1 MPTDTGNTDLNKD
14 AILINNLT
22 HVLKKYEGSKLNLGK
37 IASIKVKVAE
47 MRRDF
52 IARRKTIEKI
62 KPRQIPITSLLPD
75 KKISVVL
82 NRIPDAKPGPSKIIK
97 NTIKSVKPKK
107 AEKKIS
113 IPVARKILLKELKY
127 YAINT
132 KETFEVVKI
141 VKIGKLV
148 YVKLNSSKTANNRLF
163 KINPFYKKK

>member
-62 KPRQIPITSLLPD
+62 KPRRQIPITSLLPN

-82 NRIPDAKPGPSKIIK
+82 NRIPDPKPGPSKIIK

-132 KETFEVVKI
+132 KETFEVIKI
-141 VKIGKLV
+141 VKIGKLE
-148 YVKLNSSKTANNRLF
+148 YVKLNSS
-163 KINPFYKKK
+163 